1 MFGSKFKNV
10 EDATALAY
18 AIVNTVREPIVVLD
32 HELHVIAA
40 SRSFYR
46 TFKTDRETS
55 EGKFFFELSDGA
67 WDVPQLRMLLGKI
80 LPEQGTIEDFDVE
93 AEFHNLGRRTMSLS
107 ARQVVYESGAETT
120 ILLGIEDVTGRRALE
135 KEKDDLLREKDV
147 LLEELQHRVANSL
160 QIIAS
165 IIMLKAMRVNSKE
178 TRAHLQDA
186 HNRVMSVAT
195 VQQQLHV
202 AGGIG
207 RIEIEPYLT
216 KLCQALANSMIGDDR
231 PVSIEVSGDAG
242 DASCREAESIG
253 LIVTELVINSL
264 KHAFN
269 GVKKGGRI
277 TVTYEVSGRDW
288 KLSVAD
294 DGSGRPEG
302 KLAQSKEGLGTGIV
316 NALAKQLN
324 AQIETVSSAGGTSIS
339 ITHATFAAKGART
352 AEILPLALVQ

>member
-1 MFGSKFKNV
+1 MFSNKFKNV
-10 EDATALAY
+10 EDATALAF

-32 HELHVIAA
+32 HDLHVIAA
-40 SRSFYR
+40 SHSFYR
-46 TFKTDRETS
+46 TFKTDREAS
-55 EGKFFFELSDGA
+55 EGKLFFELSDGA
-67 WDVPQLRMLLGKI
+67 WDVPQLRTLLGKI

-93 AEFHNLGRRTMSLS
+93 TDFINLGHRTMSLN

-135 KEKDDLLREKDV
+135 NEKDNLLREKDV

-207 RIEIEPYLT
+207 RIEIEPYLE
-216 KLCQALANSMIGDDR
+216 KLCNALASSMIADDR
-231 PVSIEVSGDAG
+231 PISIKVSGDAG
-242 DASCREAESIG
+242 NATCRAAESIG

-269 GVKKGGRI
+269 GVRKGGQI
-277 TVTYEVSGRDW
+277 TVSYDVSGDDW
-288 KLSVAD
+288 KLSVTD
-294 DGSGRPEG
+294 DGSGRTDGEF
-302 KLAQSKEGLGTGIV
+302 AQPKEGLGTGIV

-324 AQIETVSSAGGTSIS
+324 GQVETVSGPEGTTVS
-339 ITHATFAAKGART
+339 ITHATFAAKKSRVRELQA
-352 AEILPLALVQ
+352 